1 MAEEKAEQGPEKEKE
16 DAGQGDIP
24 ADPKKKKKQKACL
37 IGGGCLGC
45 CLFPLILGIIMGV
58 VAISQICEQYNQ
70 VKKYLRWIPS
80 FFVADT
86 VLDAMGSS
94 AVQTAYEGVSKYI
107 PSLPL
112 KAFMDFAR
120 YQKEFDELC
129 TSKYSSYNGG
139 VVGGMMDCPD
149 GTLSVVAKSP
159 SLINL
164 INQNMDIYRRA
175 AAETNVPWEALA
187 AIHYR
192 EATLDP
198 GHSIGSGEPLGGY
211 NRDQGRVVGSTLY
224 ETAIFAGNHLQSKVG
239 GHLTQDTTDGE
250 LLKDAFFGYNGR
262 APSYA
267 RQATAMGFDKPYE
280 GSPYV
285 MSNFDKR
292 HTGMGLI
299 GIDHG
304 PIDKTDYRDGAYTV
318 FVLLRNGEYERSGK
332 VLAMRDC
339 VPVMP
344 GGIIG
349 GSAGPMAQRLIQIAQ
364 SYIGKITK
372 YSQSLRTSF
381 SSGYADCSSFVSKVL
396 QDAGVP
402 TGMHWTGS
410 MADSWDS
417 GNNPYVKPVMLP
429 KRYLTTEEMARVQP
443 GDIIIWGG
451 AHSNNAHTA
460 IITSTTANEFKYID
474 VTSLNG
480 SGAQHRSRS
489 RTHRSV
495 WGIYRVV
502 GS

>member
-1 MAEEKAEQGPEKEKE
+1 MGNETIQNIYSKVAKF
-16 DAGQGDIP
+16 IP
-24 ADPKKKKKQKACL
+24 NL
-37 IGGGCLGC
+37 SLH
-45 CLFPLILGIIMGV
+45 LFM
-58 VAISQICEQYNQ
+58 S
-70 VKKYLRWIPS
+70 
-80 FFVADT
+80 
-86 VLDAMGSS
+86 
-94 AVQTAYEGVSKYI
+94 
-107 PSLPL
+107 
-112 KAFMDFAR
+112 FAR
-120 YQKEFDELC
+120 FQSEFDELC
-129 TSKYSSYNGG
+129 ASKAISDGPLSVG
-139 VVGGMMDCPD
+139 VGGGEGYIDCPD
-149 GTLSVVAKSP
+149 GTSSVVAKSP

-192 EATLDP
+192 EASLNP
-198 GHSIGSGEPLGGY
+198 GRSLGSGERLGAPSPDQDRVLGG
-211 NRDQGRVVGSTLY
+211 NLY
-224 ETAIFAGNHLQSKVG
+224 ETAVWAGKHLQGKVG
-239 GHLTQDTTDGE
+239 GRLTQDMTDGE
-250 LLKDAFFGYNGR
+250 LLKDALFGYNGR
-262 APSYA
+262 ASSYA
-267 RQATAMGFDKPYE
+267 RQATSMGFDKPYE

-285 MSNFDKR
+285 MNNFDAR
-292 HTGMGLI
+292 HKNMGI
-299 GIDHG
+299 ITRDGGGIDG
-304 PIDKTDYRDGAYTV
+304 KDTRDGAYTV
-318 FVLLRNGEYERSGK
+318 FSMLRNGQFDGSGK
-332 VLAMRDC
+332 ITSLGDC
-339 VPVMP
+339 KPVAS
-344 GGIIG
+344 GDKGKTSG
-349 GSAGPMAQRLIQIAQ
+349 GPMAQRLIQIAQ

-417 GNNPYVKPVMLP
+417 GNSPYVKPVMLP
-429 KRYLTTEEMARVQP
+429 KRYLTTEEMASVQP

-451 AHSNNAHTA
+451 ARSNDAHTA

-474 VTSLNG
+474 VTSRNG